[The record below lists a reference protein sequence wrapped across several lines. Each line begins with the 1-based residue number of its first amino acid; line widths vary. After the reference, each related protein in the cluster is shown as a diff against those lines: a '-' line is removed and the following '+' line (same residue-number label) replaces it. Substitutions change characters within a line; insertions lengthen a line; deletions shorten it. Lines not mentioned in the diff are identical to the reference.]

1 MSRGPLPDSSSS
13 PPVNMQYGYNTGDLS
28 EDEVTD
34 LPSCAFASRS
44 INSNLQ
50 HHYLTNLH
58 HNAEVVCFN
67 AYTVLIRTV
76 QFCGRTERELKIDL
90 KD

>member
-1 MSRGPLPDSSSS
+1 
-13 PPVNMQYGYNTGDLS
+13 MQYGYNTGDLS

-58 HNAEVVCFN
+58 HNAGKTHRYYFN
-67 AYTVLIRTV
+67 M
-76 QFCGRTERELKIDL
+76 QFLVYCHRK
-90 KD
+90 